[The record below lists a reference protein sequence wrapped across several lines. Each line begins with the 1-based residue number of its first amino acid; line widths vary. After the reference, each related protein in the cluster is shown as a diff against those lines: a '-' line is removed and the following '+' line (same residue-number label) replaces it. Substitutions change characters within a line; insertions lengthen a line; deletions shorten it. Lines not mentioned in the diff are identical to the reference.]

1 MMTTRSTTKKLPI
14 GSNSQ
19 RKQDGREMI
28 KSVLRRRQ
36 QRDEEIRTYLKN
48 LENGTLNEKPKR
60 PLVQIKID
68 NIFLQANG
76 KKKRGWTKEDAY
88 NSGIFI
94 RWQMRQLYI
103 REYLAR
109 EKLIKKPRPSRI
121 SAATSK
127 SSK

>member
-1 MMTTRSTTKKLPI
+1 
-14 GSNSQ
+14 
-19 RKQDGREMI
+19 MI
-28 KSVLRRRQ
+28 TNRFQNDDYPKHNEKAPDRQQFQEKARQ

-76 KKKRGWTKEDAY
+76 KKKRGWTLEDAY

-94 RWQMRQLYI
+94 RWQTRQLYM